1 MISDAT
7 QIAALRTAEK
17 LADGAVKLSASE
29 RLLFKQHIDAI
40 RQRIIAAARRSPL
53 PHTKETRRGGE

>member
-40 RQRIIAAARRSPL
+40 RQRIIAAAARRS
-53 PHTKETRRGGE
+53 TRDGKDER

>member
-29 RLLFKQHIDAI
+29 RLLFKKHIDAI
-40 RQRIIAAARRSPL
+40 RQRIIAAAARRS
-53 PHTKETRRGGE
+53 TRDGKDER